1 MIENKIQSA
10 IKPIISTYSK
20 IELELIEMI
29 AEHFNLNEEF
39 INSDYWYFEKLKEIG
54 GLNSETIKLL
64 EKYTGKTKQEL
75 LKAMQ
80 DIGVSSVPID
90 QLNIAKEKG
99 VLLNPD
105 AIINSANIQNIIKY
119 SYNEIEKTFLQL
131 NKTIQ
136 EQVRKTYTD
145 ILTETY
151 IKTNA
156 GVCSY
161 QQAIL
166 ESLDQLGSKGISIL
180 TYQDKNGLKKNYD
193 VVGTVRRD
201 LLIATR
207 GLAGKINEEVIKES
221 GNHIVRVTNHFG
233 ARTGDGE
240 QDYTN
245 HAWWQEKQ
253 FFCWNY
259 DGKATED
266 EKKLPD
272 FMEHC
277 NYGHVQGIV
286 GINCKHLFTVW
297 YGPLTKDKFDFTYEE
312 NEEQYKKTQ
321 QQRYLENGVRK
332 WKRKQVIANKIQDKE
347 GYEKAS
353 KKAREWQDRL
363 NTFTDENVLKRDYS
377 REHIKDY
384 KNKKIEN
391 SNNLTFS
398 QGNTDEQK
406 EIMNWQEQ
414 NEKLESKII
423 KPTLHSNKSTSY
435 RINKYQ
441 DKIMDLYHK
450 NGNEN
455 MAILDVNTGNL
466 IGNITQGQKR
476 TTVGL
481 DTKTISRLLIRRKNS
496 VIAIHNHPENY
507 SFSLV
512 DIVSFNKIKQ
522 IDTMILLT
530 DNYKYYL
537 KSNNIDKYTTEYI
550 TKTYKNIEKDIK
562 SKYNN
567 FNNIEKRDLTN
578 QNFFKKV
585 GWIYEKEKN

>member
-1 MIENKIQSA
+1 MIEDKIQSA
-10 IKPIISTYSK
+10 IKPIIGTYSK

-29 AEHFNLNEEF
+29 AEHFNMNEEF
-39 INSDYWYFEKLKEIG
+39 INSDYWYFEKLKEMG

-75 LKAMQ
+75 LKAIQ
-80 DIGVSSVPID
+80 DVGVDSIPID
-90 QLNIAKEKG
+90 QLNIAEQKG
-99 VLLNPD
+99 LLLNTR
-105 AIINSANIQNIIKY
+105 AIINSVNIQNIIKY
-119 SYNEIEKTFLQL
+119 SYNEIEKAFLQL

-136 EQVRKTYTD
+136 EQVRMTYTD

-201 LLIATR
+201 LLVATR

-259 DGKATED
+259 DGKATEE

-297 YGPLTKDKFDFTYEE
+297 YGPLTKDKFDFSYEE

-321 QQRYLENGVRK
+321 NQRYLENGVRK

-353 KKAREWQDRL
+353 KKVREWQDRL
-363 NTFTDENVLKRDYS
+363 QTFTKENDLQRDYT

-384 KNKKIEN
+384 KASTKLNNNGTISKNEKNEVIDVKCIDITNEFTSKKKYQIKKQKYFISDEGVRYNVDGKHVILKPTEREVEVAGLLGKALGGKINIIPRINEPPNIKTPDYIIRNEKFDLKQITGGGKYVIEGN
-391 SNNLTFS
+391 LRKKKKQSNNF
-398 QGNTDEQK
+398 
-406 EIMNWQEQ
+406 
-414 NEKLESKII
+414 II
-423 KPTLHSNKSTSY
+423 
-435 RINKYQ
+435 
-441 DKIMDLYHK
+441 
-450 NGNEN
+450 
-455 MAILDVNTGNL
+455 
-466 IGNITQGQKR
+466 
-476 TTVGL
+476 
-481 DTKTISRLLIRRKNS
+481 
-496 VIAIHNHPENY
+496 
-507 SFSLV
+507 
-512 DIVSFNKIKQ
+512 
-522 IDTMILLT
+522 
-530 DNYKYYL
+530 
-537 KSNNIDKYTTEYI
+537 
-550 TKTYKNIEKDIK
+550 
-562 SKYNN
+562 
-567 FNNIEKRDLTN
+567 DLTN
-578 QNFFKKV
+578 AKIDLKEAELQIESIYISKRYL
-585 GWIYEKEKN
+585 WIDKIIVIKEDNIIKAYKRK